1 MVDSVF
7 HVGSLV
13 RSRSFNVNVLL
24 KPSYLRLYFRYIHIL
39 PQDESSPHNMK
50 LTDHHMFTPFPP

>member
-1 MVDSVF
+1 MERNSAYMYASVCMRMCICMRI
-7 HVGSLV
+7 S
-13 RSRSFNVNVLL
+13 N
-24 KPSYLRLYFRYIHIL
+24 YTYL